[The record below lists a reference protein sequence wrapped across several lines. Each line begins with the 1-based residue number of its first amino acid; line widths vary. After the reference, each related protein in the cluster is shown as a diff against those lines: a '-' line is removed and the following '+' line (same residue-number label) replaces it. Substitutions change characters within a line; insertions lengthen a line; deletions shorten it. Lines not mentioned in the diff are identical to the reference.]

1 MSDIL
6 VDTHAFIWFV
16 EGNGRL
22 GKEAKERIEKAPHR
36 FLSVASVWEIAVK
49 VSIGKL
55 GMSLPFERLQEILD
69 NNGFGLLPIR
79 LAHTQRLIDLPF
91 HHKDPFD
98 RLLIAQAMVEQLPI
112 ITVDAHFAKYP
123 VDIVW

>member
-1 MSDIL
+1 VSNIL

-22 GKEAKERIEKAPHR
+22 GKEAKKRIEKAPHR

-55 GMSLPFERLQEILD
+55 EMSLPFERLREMLD
-69 NNGFGLLPIR
+69 NNGFELLPIR
-79 LAHTQRLIDLPF
+79 LAHTQRLIGLPF

-98 RLLIAQAMVEQLPI
+98 RLLIAQAMVEKLPI
-112 ITVDAHFAKYP
+112 VTVDGHFAKYP
-123 VDIVW
+123 IEIVW